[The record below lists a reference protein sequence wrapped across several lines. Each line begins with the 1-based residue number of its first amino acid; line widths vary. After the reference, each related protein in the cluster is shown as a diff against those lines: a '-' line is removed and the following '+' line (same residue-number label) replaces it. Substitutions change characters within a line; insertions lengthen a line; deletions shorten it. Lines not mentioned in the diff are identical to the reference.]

1 MLNPTEASAS
11 SLESELADDS
21 WALSELATPA
31 NRVVTPD
38 LLMDAWSAVTVRA
51 GALLRDE
58 WRPDSIVRLRQLDAE
73 VCELLASEPDGSLLW
88 LVHHNTSEPQNYSVL
103 HALLV
108 TAVCQL
114 ASVYL
119 PLMSPAMCASARLA
133 ALTMNLLITRL
144 QDELVRQQTPV
155 TEEQRAALSDHGARA
170 AVRLRESGVSDPLWL
185 GAVEHHHSAPEGTLE
200 SLEPMIQIAR
210 LIQKADIFA
219 ARLSPR
225 GVRHALAANDAAKG
239 IFLNERKAPDE
250 TAGAI
255 IKAVGIY
262 VPGSSVLLRSGEVAV
277 VVRRG
282 RLANQPL
289 VASISNPQGMPL
301 SYPQLRDCRQSAHAV
316 ASGLPPHQ
324 RRVRVALGQL
334 LRLVKQA
341 DN

>member
-1 MLNPTEASAS
+1 MNPTEAPAS

-21 WALSELATPA
+21 WAVPDAATPS
-31 NRVVTPD
+31 NRVLTPD

-58 WRPDSIVRLRQLDAE
+58 WRPDSVARLQQLDAE

-88 LVHHNTSEPQNYSVL
+88 LVHHNASEPPQSYSVL

-114 ASVYL
+114 ASAYL
-119 PLMSPAMCASARLA
+119 PPMSPAMCASTRLA
-133 ALTMNLLITRL
+133 ALTMNLSITGL

-155 TEEQRAALSDHGARA
+155 TEEQRTALSGHGARA
-170 AVRLRESGVSDPLWL
+170 AASLRESGVGDPLWL
-185 GAVEHHHSAPEGTLE
+185 GAVEHHHSAPEGMFD
-200 SLEPMIQIAR
+200 SLEPMMQIAR

-239 IFLNERKAPDE
+239 IFLNEKKAPDE

-289 VASISNPQGMPL
+289 VASISNAQGMPL
-301 SYPQLRDCRQSAHAV
+301 SHPQLRDCQQSAHAV

-341 DN
+341 DS

>member
-1 MLNPTEASAS
+1 MNATEAPVST
-11 SLESELADDS
+11 LEFELADDS

-31 NRVVTPD
+31 QRALTPD
-38 LLMDAWSAVTVRA
+38 RLMDAWSAVMVRA
-51 GALLRDE
+51 GVLLREE
-58 WRPDSIVRLRQLDAE
+58 WRPGSVARLRQLDTE

-108 TAVCQL
+108 STVCQL
-114 ASVYL
+114 ASAHL
-119 PLMSPAMCASARLA
+119 THTSAALCASARLA
-133 ALTMNLLITRL
+133 ALTMNLAITRL

-155 TEEQRAALSDHGARA
+155 TAEQRAALRDHGARA
-170 AVRLRESGVSDPLWL
+170 AASLRDSGVSDPLWL
-185 GAVEHHHSAPEGTLE
+185 GAVEHHHSAPAGALE
-200 SLEPMIQIAR
+200 SLDPMMQIAR
-210 LIQKADIFA
+210 LLQKADIFA

-239 IFLNERKAPDE
+239 IFLNEQKAPDE
-250 TAGAI
+250 TGSAI

-282 RLANQPL
+282 LLANQPL
-289 VASISNPQGMPL
+289 VASITNPQGMPL
-301 SYPQLRDCRQSAHAV
+301 SRPQLRDCRQSAHAV

-324 RRVRVALGQL
+324 RRVRVALGPL
-334 LRLVKQA
+334 LRLLSQA
-341 DN
+341 DS